1 MPEWYNWRHILQ
13 RPGQETST
21 IGDKPNEYSYQLQVP
36 EFKISTVTNPEYSV
50 EKGLVTRKARDAY
63 DAAYKE
69 YLEQHPSQTSVG
81 YNPYIGTQYNPDVQR
96 QQAAHLYA
104 QNKSGYY
111 TSDPTALYKESDKK
125 FAKFS
130 EGVLGTMLFAPE
142 LAYGLGGAALRIG
155 GGMAGGAVGGY
166 VGSEVGKALDNTF
179 ETNFW
184 QPTLGTVGGLW
195 GWGKGARLGYNAG
208 LKGIQFGA
216 SKGFVPHDWLASQ
229 KMKLDALRNAGLNW
243 EPSKGTV
250 NRTFENVPEL
260 QERPLQL
267 TGHFGKVKYYGPTM
281 GKTTAA
287 TSNSRLID
295 FDDIIRQPSRI
306 ILDRYGFKNKSEMY
320 NSGNQEA
327 IKAYEDMLVK
337 TLQDWRANPENS
349 NLTLVASPTAIANP
363 SNTGFYFDNVPSIP
377 SRDIFIARNVG
388 RGGTSEA
395 SAAWYDSL
403 IERNPN
409 LKIDNRFVSEIE
421 KLPYQTPKVFQG
433 FEPQKAFAFNPEW
446 EGLEIP
452 EITAQHIGNQGK
464 VLRWFESGNSKI
476 SKVPI
481 KEASKKTSNWQ
492 KFLKLSQQEQDDF
505 VRRWN
510 GESFQG
516 FATLK
521 GDKQALGRFRS
532 WINSRK

>member
-1 MPEWYNWRHILQ
+1 MPEWYNWRQILQ

-21 IGDKPNEYSYQLQVP
+21 VSDKPNEHSYQLQVP
-36 EFKISTVTNPEYSV
+36 EFKISTVTNPEYSI
-50 EKGLVTRKARDAY
+50 EKGLATRKAKDAY
-63 DAAYKE
+63 DEAYNE
-69 YLEQHPSQTSVG
+69 YLEQHSPQTSVG
-81 YNPYIGTQYNPDVQR
+81 YNPYIGTQYNPEIQR

-111 TSDPTALYKESDKK
+111 ASDPTAPYKESDRK

-166 VGSEVGKALDNTF
+166 VGSEAGKALDNTF
-179 ETNFW
+179 KTNFW

-195 GWGKGARLGYNAG
+195 GWGKGARLGYNVG

-243 EPSKGTV
+243 GPVTSKDTV
-250 NRTFENVPEL
+250 NRTLENVPAL
-260 QERPLQL
+260 QGGPLQL
-267 TGHFGKVKYYGPTM
+267 T
-281 GKTTAA
+281 
-287 TSNSRLID
+287 S
-295 FDDIIRQPSRI
+295 
-306 ILDRYGFKNKSEMY
+306 NKS
-320 NSGNQEA
+320 
-327 IKAYEDMLVK
+327 I
-337 TLQDWRANPENS
+337 
-349 NLTLVASPTAIANP
+349 
-363 SNTGFYFDNVPSIP
+363 
-377 SRDIFIARNVG
+377 
-388 RGGTSEA
+388 
-395 SAAWYDSL
+395 
-403 IERNPN
+403 
-409 LKIDNRFVSEIE
+409 
-421 KLPYQTPKVFQG
+421 YQTPKVFQG
-433 FEPQKAFAFNPEW
+433 FETQRAFAFDPEW

-464 VLRWFESGNSKI
+464 VLRWFENGNSKML
-476 SKVPI
+476 KVPV
-481 KEASKKTSNWQ
+481 KETSKKASNWQ

-521 GDKQALGRFRS
+521 GDKQALSKFRS